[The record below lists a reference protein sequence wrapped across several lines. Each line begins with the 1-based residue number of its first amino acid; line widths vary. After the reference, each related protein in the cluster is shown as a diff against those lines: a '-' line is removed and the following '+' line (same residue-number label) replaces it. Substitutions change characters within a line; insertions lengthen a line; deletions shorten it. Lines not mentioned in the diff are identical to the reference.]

1 MPANLYGYLKLTTA
15 RTEYLDNWICDE
27 TLFRLLNAH
36 LPLLKNNTFK
46 FTRKLLVQAIGA
58 KAVPFH
64 GKHEHSIF
72 SKQFKTSCP
81 YNDKRRGVTYFYR
94 QVNGKPP
101 ADPVSSR
108 DITDV
113 HARNNQIRRNAI
125 RGLVNNTRAEISPCR
140 KTAIAGATTNS
151 NQQKAAAAMVTQR
164 GDSSGSG
171 SAVAEVA
178 AAAAAEAVAW

>member
-1 MPANLYGYLKLTTA
+1 MGYLKLTTA
-15 RTEYLDNWICDE
+15 RTEFLDSWICDE
-27 TLFRLLNAH
+27 TLCRLLSAH
-36 LPLLKNNTFK
+36 LPHLKNNTFK
-46 FTRKLLVQAIGA
+46 FTRKLLIQAIGA

-81 YNDKRRGVTYFYR
+81 YDDKRRGVTYFYR
-94 QVNGKPP
+94 QINCEPR
-101 ADPVSSR
+101 ADPVSSS

-140 KTAIAGATTNS
+140 KTAMAGATTNS
-151 NQQKAAAAMVTQR
+151 NQLKAAAATVTQR
-164 GDSSGSG
+164 GDTAA
-171 SAVAEVA
+171 AVAVA
-178 AAAAAEAVAW
+178 ARRRRRRRRR